1 MTKVYLIRHAEAE
14 GNIYR
19 RANGWYD
26 GRVTAKGRR
35 QIAALAERFRDVSI
49 DALYAS
55 DLSRTRETA
64 GAITKYNELELR
76 PEPLL
81 REIRMGQW
89 EDRPWG
95 NLTREFPEAM
105 AAFNDDP
112 DNWRVPGAETFPE
125 LKQRIKGIVRELAAR
140 HDGQTIVC
148 VSHGMAIRALLSDLL
163 GVASAEIHKCPHG
176 DNTSVSLLEVDG
188 ERISVV
194 FYNDASHLGGDLST
208 FARQSWWRGPGLVDS
223 GNLRFEPLD
232 PNKEPELYV
241 RCYGATWYAVH
252 GTINGYNPPIYLN
265 AAKAHF
271 ARDPEAIVKVIRGDR
286 FAGVTELDTERDRE
300 LGCGW
305 ICLCYISAAQRR
317 QQLGVQLIGH
327 AVSLFRRLER
337 RAVRL
342 NVFEGNTGAIAF
354 YKEYGFVPIGK
365 TGGSHGDLLLMEKD
379 LR

>member
-19 RANGWYD
+19 RAHGWYD

-35 QIAALAERFRDVSI
+35 QIGALAERFRDVSV

-64 GAITKYNELELR
+64 GAITRYHDLELR
-76 PEPLL
+76 TEPRL
-81 REIRMGQW
+81 REVNMGQW

-95 NLTREFPEAM
+95 NLTRDYPEAM

-112 DNWRVPGAETFPE
+112 DNWRAPGAETFPA
-125 LKQRIKGIVRELAAR
+125 LKRRMKDIVCELAAR

-148 VSHGMAIRALLSDLL
+148 VSHGMAIRSLLSELL
-163 GVASAEIHKCPHG
+163 GVPSAEIHKCPHG
-176 DNTSVSLLEVDG
+176 DNTHVSLLEVDG
-188 ERISVV
+188 EEIRVV
-194 FYNDASHLGGDLST
+194 FYNDASHLGEDLST
-208 FARQSWWRGPGLVDS
+208 FARQSWWRKPGLADS
-223 GNLRFEPLD
+223 ANLSFVPLD

-241 RCYGATWYAVH
+241 RLYGATWYAVH
-252 GTINGYNPPIYLN
+252 GTIDGYNPPVYLN
-265 AAKAHF
+265 AAKRHF
-271 ARDPEAIVKVIRGDR
+271 SQDPEAIVKVLRGDR

-305 ICLCYISAAQRR
+305 ICLCYIAEAHRR

-327 AVSLFRRLER
+327 AVSLFRRLGR
-337 RAVRL
+337 RNLRL
-342 NVFEGNTGAIAF
+342 NVFEGNTDAIAF
-354 YKEYGFVPIGK
+354 YREYGFVPIGK
-365 TGGSHGDLLLMEKD
+365 SSGAHGDLLLMEKD

>member
-1 MTKVYLIRHAEAE
+1 MTRVYLIRHAEAE

-19 RANGWYD
+19 RAHGWYD

-35 QIAALAERFRDVSI
+35 QIGALAERFRDVSI

-64 GAITKYNELELR
+64 GAITKYHELELH
-76 PEPLL
+76 PESLL

-95 NLTREFPEAM
+95 NLTHDFPDAM

-112 DNWRVPGAETFPE
+112 DTWRAPGAETFPA
-125 LKQRIKGIVRELAAR
+125 LKQRMKGVVLELAAR

-163 GVASAEIHKCPHG
+163 GVASAEIYKCPHG

-188 ERISVV
+188 GQIRPVY
-194 FYNDASHLGGDLST
+194 YNDASHLGEDLST
-208 FARQSWWRGPGLVDS
+208 FARQSWWRKPGLLDS

-241 RCYGATWYAVH
+241 RLYGATWYAVH
-252 GTINGYNPPIYLN
+252 GTIDGYSPPVYLN
-265 AAKAHF
+265 AAKHHF
-271 ARDPEAIVKVIRGDR
+271 AQDPEAIVKVIRGDR

-305 ICLCYISAAQRR
+305 ICLCYIACAQRR

-327 AVSLFRRLER
+327 AVSLFRRLGR
-337 RAVRL
+337 RALRL

-354 YKEYGFVPIGK
+354 YREYGFVPIGK
-365 TGGSHGDLLLMEKD
+365 SNGTHGDLLLMEKD